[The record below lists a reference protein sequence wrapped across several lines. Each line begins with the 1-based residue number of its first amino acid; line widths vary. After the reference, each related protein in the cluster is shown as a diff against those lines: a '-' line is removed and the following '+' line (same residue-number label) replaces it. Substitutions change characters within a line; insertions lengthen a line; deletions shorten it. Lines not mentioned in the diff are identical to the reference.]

1 MKSGSHSVIWADQ
14 VTWRGLRLVPKVRNS
29 KVSTRAVRA
38 IGALEKWW
46 RKEQGLFSLGVELWV
61 GPGEELK
68 LYIPPLGLSSTVT
81 AGLRVSSISLLL
93 LGPLVRAYIFTLSLA
108 NHLCDIYEIS
118 SWMCLFLLLIFSVE
132 LRIFPLTWPM
142 YLQRVINFI
151 SSQYFKNPCLRSE

>member
-61 GPGEELK
+61 GPGGRAQAVYPTIGPFLHSNCWLK
-68 LYIPPLGLSSTVT
+68 GLLY
-81 AGLRVSSISLLL
+81 
-93 LGPLVRAYIFTLSLA
+93 
-108 NHLCDIYEIS
+108 
-118 SWMCLFLLLIFSVE
+118 
-132 LRIFPLTWPM
+132 
-142 YLQRVINFI
+142 
-151 SSQYFKNPCLRSE
+151 